1 MAQAQSWRSQRM
13 MNGLRICETFGIDIL
28 PVIAGGDITTEAY
41 TGMDRISIL
50 IS

>member
-1 MAQAQSWRSQRM
+1 MAVPAHDEQDY
-13 MNGLRICETFGIDIL
+13 NLRKHLALISL